1 MNPNYVIFV
10 KHDKLT
16 NLVGRSID
24 HLEEVMWL
32 SPIIIVLK
40 KNVDFSKLNDTTKK
54 NSHLLPFMDEVLN
67 IVASHETYSCFDDF
81 S

>member
-1 MNPNYVIFV
+1 
-10 KHDKLT
+10 
-16 NLVGRSID
+16 
-24 HLEEVMWL
+24 MWL